1 MDTKWTQRFGI
12 LSHVVKNKP
21 NEEEKTMKNYAYI
34 DKQGILRVVSGEE
47 TARQYTANGKVVET
61 TVPCKNGTPTLY
73 NKALKAVEEVWV
85 FGIFKAYWA
94 PRE

>member
-1 MDTKWTQRFGI
+1 
-12 LSHVVKNKP
+12 
-21 NEEEKTMKNYAYI
+21 MKNYAYI

-73 NKALKAVEEVWV
+73 NKALKATEEVWV
-85 FGIFKAYWA
+85 FGIGKAYWE
-94 PRE
+94 PREKAGEEIKLKDYPELMGLFNLYGRLM